1 MTKSKLKITNFQKKD
16 SFFFHIE
23 NFLAFIQ
30 KERNQNYLKPDSKEI
45 NIMESLIK
53 EKNNEIDENSKN
65 KGKAIKIMPHYLL
78 ALERYEK
85 SESKITKYKT
95 QLKEIIEILKNNN
108 IKINLANVQRKYYD
122 IYKKNIV

>member
-23 NFLAFIQ
+23 NFLAFIK
-30 KERNQNYLKPDSKEI
+30 KERNQNYLKPNSEEI
-45 NIMESLIK
+45 KTMESLIK
-53 EKNNEIDENSKN
+53 EINNKIDESSKN
-65 KGKAIKIMPHYLL
+65 KGKTIKILPHYSL

-85 SESKITKYKT
+85 TESKITKYKS

-108 IKINLANVQRKYYD
+108 IKINLAQRKCYD
-122 IYKKNIV
+122 IYKKI